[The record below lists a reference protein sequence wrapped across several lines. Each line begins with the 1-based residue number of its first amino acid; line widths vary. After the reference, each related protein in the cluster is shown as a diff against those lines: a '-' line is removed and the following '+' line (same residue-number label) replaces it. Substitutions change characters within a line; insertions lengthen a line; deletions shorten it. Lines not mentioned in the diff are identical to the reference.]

1 MYVSQSFH
9 VVWFGSDVTSF
20 PILHLSKRLN
30 SILTNEQKSSRPFAY
45 FGVATV
51 SRRWSRRGQPT
62 CSNLTRTPT
71 SWGVCLQASKTF
83 AQTPTHAHS
92 AKGTTRDV
100 FRHDSTL
107 LGNMSDSC
115 CQIYSFT
122 INVPAVK
129 KKKKTQLTDQ
139 DRRWRI
145 TAADTFD
152 LARQHEGVI
161 SCKYC
166 TVKPLRDG
174 FMEAI
179 SFRKDTFTSVVFA
192 LSVD

>member
-1 MYVSQSFH
+1 MS
-9 VVWFGSDVTSF
+9 FGSAVTSPVFQFFIF
-20 PILHLSKRLN
+20 PNAWTQFWQTNKSHPDLLLILELPQCRDDGVDGVNRLVRTWPEHQHHGA
-30 SILTNEQKSSRPFAY
+30 SASRPLKRSLRHQH
-45 FGVATV
+45 T
-51 SRRWSRRGQPT
+51 
-62 CSNLTRTPT
+62 
-71 SWGVCLQASKTF
+71 
-83 AQTPTHAHS
+83 HS

-115 CQIYSFT
+115 RQIYSFT